1 MANYDLT
8 TSSELSIVQK
18 YLTSKLLNAVEAYD
32 FALVSSLAVE
42 IGELDIKRRDLW
54 NKEKFGGYE
63 EVAANVLG
71 LLTEQDF
78 NASDIPFQHQRH
90 YNTTR
95 TKGYLMELNAIE
107 FSQLF
112 DMAIISALIMA
123 ILEILSIKG

>member
-78 NASDIPFQHQRH
+78 NASDIPF
-90 YNTTR
+90 
-95 TKGYLMELNAIE
+95 
-107 FSQLF
+107 
-112 DMAIISALIMA
+112 
-123 ILEILSIKG
+123 